1 MQKQSSLLMLVAG
14 AVGMALVFW
23 FFTRSTVTQT
33 DVYRA
38 ARTAYGDGKPE
49 LSGIWQA
56 LGSAHWDLEGH
67 AARQGPV
74 AQLGGAFSVAPGLS
88 VVEGGKIPYQPWAAE
103 KKQQNAANWL
113 TLDPEIKCYQPGVP
127 RATYMPYPFQIVQTP
142 THILITHE
150 YASASR
156 VINMVPVDPSPVDTW
171 MGHSVG
177 RWEGDT
183 LVVDVSSFNDQTW
196 FDRAG
201 NFHSGVGLR
210 VTERYT
216 PISRDA
222 LMYEATVEDPKVFT
236 RPWKI
241 ALPLYRRLEPN
252 AQLLEY
258 KCVEFAEELMY
269 GDLRRRKTN

>member
-1 MQKQSSLLMLVAG
+1 MQRQPGLLIPVA
-14 AVGMALVFW
+14 AAIVIALVFW
-23 FFTRSTVTQT
+23 FFTRSSGGQT
-33 DVYRA
+33 DVYKA
-38 ARTAYGDGKPE
+38 ARTAYGDGKPD

-67 AARQGPV
+67 AARQGPI
-74 AQLGGAFSVAPGLS
+74 AQLGGAFGVAPGLG
-88 VVEGGKIPYQPWAAE
+88 VDEGGAIPYQPWAAE
-103 KKQQNAANWL
+103 KKKQNAANWL

-142 THILITHE
+142 THTLITYE

-156 VINMVPVDPSPVDTW
+156 VINIVNIDPSPVDTW

-177 RWEGDT
+177 HWEGDT

-201 NFHSGVGLR
+201 NFHSDNLR

-222 LMYEATVEDPKVFT
+222 LMYEATIEDPKVFT
-236 RPWKI
+236 APWKI
-241 ALPLYRRLEPN
+241 VLPLYRRLERN

-269 GDLRRRKTN
+269 GPLRRKKVN

>member
-1 MQKQSSLLMLVAG
+1 
-14 AVGMALVFW
+14 
-23 FFTRSTVTQT
+23 
-33 DVYRA
+33 
-38 ARTAYGDGKPE
+38 
-49 LSGIWQA
+49 
-56 LGSAHWDLEGH
+56 
-67 AARQGPV
+67 
-74 AQLGGAFSVAPGLS
+74 
-88 VVEGGKIPYQPWAAE
+88 
-103 KKQQNAANWL
+103 
-113 TLDPEIKCYQPGVP
+113 
-127 RATYMPYPFQIVQTP
+127 MPYPFQIVQTP